1 MRRRIRFLT
10 TLVALTAMTVL
21 SFAVVSPQ
29 AANAALPGQIVITEW
44 MYNPANSAAE
54 FVEVTN
60 VGGEPVDM
68 ATYSFDDDSRAAHT
82 FSLAGLGTLTPG
94 ESGLIVESSAAAFRT
109 EWGLAPTVKI
119 AESNVANLGR
129 ADEIN
134 IFDGDT
140 LADRLTYGDQT
151 FAGTIRTVGIS
162 GIPTSCLAEGANNVG
177 LWKFSAVG
185 DGLGT
190 KTSASGAGDIGSPG
204 TSPLNACGPV
214 TIVGGNG
221 TGSPNTLPCQPEAA
235 SGTGP
240 APANAQT
247 WPGGSTV
254 TVADQT
260 CAWKTTTGPEGRDMS
275 GLVFDPTNPDV
286 LWGVKNKSWVFR
298 LVKQNGVWAPD
309 TANDWAAGK
318 QIFFPGGAG
327 QPDSEGLTVGADGAL
342 YITTERDNSNNSV
355 SLDSVLRFDPT
366 AAGTTL
372 TPTTQW
378 NLTADFPELLVPGK
392 ANLGFEGVAFV
403 PDAYLVQ
410 NGFIDQSTGAAYN
423 PGTYADHGSGLYF
436 AALENDGK
444 LYAYALN
451 ADGSSHR
458 VAVVD
463 TGMGHVM
470 DVQYDRDLQQVWALC
485 DNTCSVSSTLLKVGA
500 TGAMV
505 PDAVYARPADLPN
518 VNVEGFAIA
527 PDSTCVDGAKEVVWS
542 DDGISAPGHEGHALY
557 RGTFPCNLPVVVPG
571 VGTVAEGNSGT
582 TTLSVPVTLSHPSSQ
597 TVTVEWETIDSF
609 AQPKAGVD
617 YEPASGTVTFAP
629 GATSGTA
636 SFTVYGDTIDENML
650 YNAEWGGL
658 TFHSPTNA
666 IVGSG
671 LDSVGF
677 ALILD
682 DDPPPTIVT
691 GAAAVSEGNVGDTT
705 LLVTFAL
712 SAPSGQT
719 VSVNW
724 ATIDSAAQPQAGVD
738 FAPGSG
744 TLTFAPGETSKSVPF
759 VVHGET
765 VDEPGQLWNAEWGGI
780 QLSAPTN
787 AVFGTGPLARI
798 GFALIVDDD

>member
-1 MRRRIRFLT
+1 M
-10 TLVALTAMTVL
+10 TLMAVTAMSLV
-21 SFAVVSPQ
+21 SFAVVSPP
-29 AANAALPGQIVITEW
+29 ANAAVPGQIVITEW
-44 MYNPANSAAE
+44 MYNPVNSAAE

-60 VGGEPVDM
+60 IGGAPVDM
-68 ATYSFDDDSRAAHT
+68 TNYSFDDDSRAPGT
-82 FSLAGLGTLTPG
+82 FSLAGLGTLAPG
-94 ESGLIVESSAAAFRT
+94 ESGLIVESTAAAFRT
-109 EWGLAPTVKI
+109 EWSLAATVKI
-119 AESNVANLGR
+119 ADNNTANLGR

-134 IFDGDT
+134 LFDGTT

-151 FAGTIRTVGIS
+151 FAGSIRTQGIS
-162 GIPTSCLAEGANNVG
+162 GIPSNCLAEGANNVG
-177 LWKFSAVG
+177 LWQFSAVG

-190 KTSASGAGDIGSPG
+190 TKSATGAGDVGSPG

-221 TGSPNTLPCQPEAA
+221 TGNPNTLPCQPEAA
-235 SGTGP
+235 SGTGS
-240 APANAQT
+240 APATAQT
-247 WPGGSTV
+247 WPGGSSV
-254 TVADQT
+254 TVADQA

-275 GLVFDPTNPDV
+275 GLVFDPTNPNV

-298 LVKQNGVWAPD
+298 LVKQNGVWTPD

-318 QIFFPGGAG
+318 QIFFPGGVG

-378 NLTADFPELLVPGK
+378 NLTADFPELLAPVK
-392 ANLGFEGVAFV
+392 ANLGFEGVTFV

-410 NGFIDQSTGAAYN
+410 NGFIDQSTDAAYN
-423 PGTYADHGSGLYF
+423 PGNYPDHGSGLYF

-458 VAVVD
+458 VAVAD

-470 DVQYDRDLQQVWALC
+470 DVQYDRDLQQIWALC
-485 DNTCSVSSTLLKVGA
+485 DNTCSVSSTLLKVDSAGA
-500 TGAMV
+500 IA
-505 PDAVYARPADLPN
+505 PDPVYARPADLPN
-518 VNVEGFAIA
+518 VNIEGFAIA
-527 PDSTCVDGAKEVVWS
+527 PDSTCVEGAKEVVWS

-557 RGTFPCNLPVVVPG
+557 SGTFPCDSPVVVPG
-571 VGTVAEGNSGT
+571 VGFVTEGDSGT
-582 TTLSVPVTLSHPSSQ
+582 TTMHVPVTLSHPSSK
-597 TVTVEWETIDSF
+597 TVTVEWETIDSL
-609 AQPKAGVD
+609 AQPQAGVD
-617 YEPASGTVTFAP
+617 YAPGSGTVTFLP
-629 GATSGTA
+629 GETSGTA
-636 SFTVYGDTIDENML
+636 SFTVYGDTIDENTL
-650 YNAEWGGL
+650 YDAEWAGL

-666 IVGSG
+666 TVGSG
-671 LDSVGF
+671 FGATGL
-677 ALILD
+677 ALIRD

-691 GAAAVSEGNVGDTT
+691 TAAGVLEGDVGDTT
-705 LLVTFAL
+705 LLVEVAL

-724 ATIDSAAQPQAGVD
+724 ATLDSAAQPQAGVD
-738 FAPGSG
+738 YAPGTG

-759 VVHGET
+759 VVHGDT
-765 VDEPGQLWNAEWGGI
+765 VHEPGQYYNAEWGGI

-798 GFALIVDDD
+798 SLALIIDDD